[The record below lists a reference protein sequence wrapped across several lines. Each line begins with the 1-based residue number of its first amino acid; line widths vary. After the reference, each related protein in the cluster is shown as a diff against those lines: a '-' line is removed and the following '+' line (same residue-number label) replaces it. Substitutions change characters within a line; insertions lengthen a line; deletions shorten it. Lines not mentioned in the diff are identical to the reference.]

1 MTTSKIQVKT
11 VDTFYVAPDG
21 EKFTIRTITRS
32 DATEP
37 VYVTFRGGWRHKEYV
52 RKSSVRA
59 YIIKYDLREVVSHDD
74 DADDAMREMRA
85 TIARLEVGK

>member
-1 MTTSKIQVKT
+1 MITKTKIVSGIKIT
-11 VDTFYVAPDG
+11 NVDSFYVAPDG

-32 DATEP
+32 DAVEP

-59 YIIKYDLREVVSHDD
+59 YIIKYDLREVASHDEG
-74 DADDAMREMRA
+74 EMKSELRN
-85 TIARLEVGK
+85 